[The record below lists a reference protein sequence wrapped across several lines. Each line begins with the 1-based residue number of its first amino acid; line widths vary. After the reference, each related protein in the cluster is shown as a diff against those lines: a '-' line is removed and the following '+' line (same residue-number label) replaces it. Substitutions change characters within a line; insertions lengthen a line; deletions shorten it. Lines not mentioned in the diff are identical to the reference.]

1 MDIEVWSDVVCP
13 WCYVG
18 SRNLAE
24 ALRRFDHADE
34 VEVVWRAY
42 ELDPRAPVER
52 TGSYVD
58 RISRKYGI
66 PVGQARASMSR
77 IIQVGADAGIDF
89 RFDDARLGNTFD
101 AHRLIHLAR
110 THGRQ
115 DELKDQ
121 LFAAAFTE
129 GRPIGDHETLAELA
143 GGVGIPEADAR
154 RVLSSDAH
162 ADDVRADEADAI
174 EVGVDGVPFFLIDR
188 RFVIPGAQAPDT
200 VLAILERAWRKT
212 THAE

>member
-1 MDIEVWSDVVCP
+1 MKIEVWSDVVCP

-18 SRNLAE
+18 SRNLAA
-24 ALRRFDHADE
+24 ALRSFSHADE
-34 VEVVWRAY
+34 VEVEWRSY
-42 ELDPRAPVER
+42 ELDPRGPAER
-52 TGSYVD
+52 SGSYAE

-110 THGRQ
+110 SHGRQ
-115 DELKDQ
+115 EELKDR

-129 GRPIGDHETLAELA
+129 GRPIGDHETLVELA
-143 GGVGIPEADAR
+143 LEAGIPEADAR
-154 RVLSSDAH
+154 RVLSSDEH

-188 RFVIPGAQAPDT
+188 RFMIPGAQTPET

-212 THAE
+212 THVD

>member
-1 MDIEVWSDVVCP
+1 VKIEVWSDVVCP

-18 SRNLAE
+18 SRNLAS
-24 ALRRFDHADE
+24 ALRSFSHADE
-34 VEVVWRAY
+34 VEVEWRSY
-42 ELDPRAPVER
+42 ELDPRAPAER
-52 TGSYVD
+52 SGSYAE

-66 PVGQARASMSR
+66 PVGQARASLSR

-101 AHRLIHLAR
+101 AHRLLHLAR
-110 THGRQ
+110 SHGRQ
-115 DELKDQ
+115 EDLKDR

-129 GRPIGDHETLAELA
+129 GRPIGDHETLVELA
-143 GGVGIPEADAR
+143 LEAGIPEADTR
-154 RVLSSDAH
+154 RVLSSDEH

-188 RFVIPGAQAPDT
+188 RFMIPGAQAPET

-212 THAE
+212 TRVD

>member
-1 MDIEVWSDVVCP
+1 MKIEVWSDVVCP

-24 ALRRFDHADE
+24 ALRRFAHADQVE
-34 VEVVWRAY
+34 VEWRSY

-52 TGSYVD
+52 SGSYVD

-110 THGRQ
+110 SHGRQ
-115 DELKDQ
+115 DELKDR

-129 GRPIGDHETLAELA
+129 GRPIGDHETLVELA
-143 GGVGIPEADAR
+143 GEVGIPEADAR
-154 RVLSSDAH
+154 RVLSSDEH

-188 RFVIPGAQAPDT
+188 RFMIPGAQTPET

-212 THAE
+212 THVE